1 MSKAK
6 KIVAILIVSFILVVL
21 GMQTNASSGDPL
33 DPFAG
38 LMPTDPNAI
47 IANQIEANQII
58 ENAIIANQIMAN
70 QIEANQIEANR
81 IASNSIMQPEVDKT
95 PGGVNND
102 LPQTGVTED
111 ITVMFFIIVCV
122 VSALY
127 AYSKIR
133 KYNV

>member
-21 GMQTNASSGDPL
+21 GMQTNASSSDAL
-33 DPFAG
+33 NPFANIMAG
-38 LMPTDPNAI
+38 NGDSNEI
-47 IANQIEANQII
+47 EANQIEANRIA
-58 ENAIIANQIMAN
+58 ENAIIAN

-81 IASNSIMQPEVDKT
+81 IASNSIMQPTVNKT
-95 PGGVNND
+95 PGAVNND